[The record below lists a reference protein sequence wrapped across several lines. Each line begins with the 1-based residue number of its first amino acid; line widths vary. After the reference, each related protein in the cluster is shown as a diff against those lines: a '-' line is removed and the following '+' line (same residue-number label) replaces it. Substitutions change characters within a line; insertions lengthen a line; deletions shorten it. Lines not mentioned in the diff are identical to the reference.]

1 MGEDQFRQVEHRG
14 RTATAIFGVVQDA
27 SPFERERITEIMV
40 GQNSEEIESLKEK
53 IVEKNEEISRLNKAM
68 KDLEDKNKK
77 LDVALKTRIEEITK
91 LKTRIGKLE
100 TEKKGLEDKLRNVEG
115 KLDRVEKEVEELEK
129 ANQVH
134 DEENVNLREHLE
146 IMSGEMESV
155 KKDLVQARNE
165 NQNLKREVKDLQDT
179 HQKLMPL
186 LPLGVREGR
195 QMLSAPPSVSPDQFQ
210 ASLRLGELSRQ
221 LQAKMYAY
229 VLPQLFTPIGNYKV
243 KTIRRDV
250 EKLPKTEEEKEK
262 ARLRWDE
269 LQKKLNW
276 NETYEEAMKQLQ
288 LNRNADAHPKITT
301 QLLHE
306 AVQVMDSKGNLKGW
320 LSRDCVN
327 VLIAMWEQLSRCN

>member
-1 MGEDQFRQVEHRG
+1 MGEDHFRQIEHRG
-14 RTATAIFGVVQDA
+14 RTATAILSVVQEA
-27 SPFERERITEIMV
+27 SQSERQRITEFMV
-40 GQNSEEIESLKEK
+40 GQNSEEIESLKAK
-53 IVEKNEEISRLNKAM
+53 IEEKNEEISRLHNAM
-68 KDLEDKNKK
+68 KDLQDKNKK

-100 TEKKGLEDKLRNVEG
+100 TEKKGLEDKLRNVDG

-129 ANQVH
+129 ANQAH
-134 DEENVNLREHLE
+134 DEENVKLREHLE

-155 KKDLVQARNE
+155 KNDLVLARNE

-179 HQKLMPL
+179 HQKLFPL
-186 LPLGVREGR
+186 TLGTKDGR
-195 QMLSAPPSVSPDQFQ
+195 QMLAAPPPVSPDLQ

-221 LQAKMYAY
+221 LQAKMYEY

-262 ARLRWDE
+262 AKQRWVE
-269 LQKKLNW
+269 LQTKLNW

-288 LNRNADAHPKITT
+288 QNRNADAHPKITA

-306 AVQVMDSKGNLKGW
+306 AVEVMDSKGNLKGW
-320 LSRDCVN
+320 LSRDCVT
-327 VLIAMWEQLSRCN
+327 VLITMWEQLSRCN